1 MGVIRH
7 EKLRIQFGK
16 APADYTIY
24 IETNPPF
31 QNSFIQGK
39 SILGN
44 LLRANEK
51 INYIIY
57 RA

>member
-1 MGVIRH
+1 MGVISH

-16 APADYTIY
+16 GPSDYAIY
-24 IETNPPF
+24 IEMNPPF
-31 QNSFIQGK
+31 QNSFIRGK

-44 LLRANEK
+44 LFRANEK

-57 RA
+57 